1 MIDVTDVQCFASRFV
16 LFRFVEFEQDM
27 FNFGSMQTK
36 PNEQTVMSL
45 PDWPSIIR
53 MLSCRSSVGVCWLG
67 CVCALADKLVPI
79 VDGAATAAI
88 TATDELSQN

>member
-1 MIDVTDVQCFASRFV
+1 
-16 LFRFVEFEQDM
+16 M

-79 VDGAATAAI
+79 GDGAAD
-88 TATDELSQN
+88 ATDELSQN